1 MSLQQRITEDMKAA
15 MRAKD
20 SARLTT
26 IRMLTAAL
34 KQKEVDERVTLTD
47 TDVLAIVD
55 KLVKQRRDSVAA
67 FEKADRK
74 DLVDKEQ
81 AEIEILSAYLPKAT
95 DQWPGPALR
104 LFAGKASREDVVK
117 ALDAMTGKDA
127 AAARCDGYYFLG
139 MYDLIK
145 GGSQAAAQAKADF
158 NQVLATGLDTR
169 IEFRRAGWELE
180 RLGK

>member
-34 KQKEVDERVTLTD
+34 KQKEVDERVILSD
-47 TDVLAIVD
+47 ADVLAIVD
-55 KLVKQRRDSVAA
+55 RLVKQRRDSIAA

-81 AEIEILSAYLPKAT
+81 AEIGILTAYLPKALSDAEVAEEIAKT
-95 DQWPGPALR
+95 IAALGVAGPQAMGKVMADLKPK
-104 LFAGKASREDVVK
+104 LAGRADMTRVSGLVK
-117 ALDAMTGKDA
+117 AALA
-127 AAARCDGYYFLG
+127 A
-139 MYDLIK
+139 
-145 GGSQAAAQAKADF
+145 
-158 NQVLATGLDTR
+158 
-169 IEFRRAGWELE
+169 
-180 RLGK
+180 

>member
-81 AEIEILSAYLPKAT
+81 AEIGILSAYLPKAMSDAEVADEIAKT
-95 DQWPGPALR
+95 ITALGVAGPQAMGKVMADLKPK
-104 LFAGKASREDVVK
+104 LAGRADMTRVSGLVK
-117 ALDAMTGKDA
+117 AALA
-127 AAARCDGYYFLG
+127 A
-139 MYDLIK
+139 
-145 GGSQAAAQAKADF
+145 
-158 NQVLATGLDTR
+158 
-169 IEFRRAGWELE
+169 
-180 RLGK
+180 

>member
-20 SARLTT
+20 STRLTT

-47 TDVLAIVD
+47 ADVLAIVD

-81 AEIEILSAYLPKAT
+81 AEIELLAAYLPKALSDAEVADEIAKT
-95 DQWPGPALR
+95 IAALGVSGPQAMGKVMADLKPK
-104 LFAGKASREDVVK
+104 LAGRADMTRVSSLVK
-117 ALDAMTGKDA
+117 AA
-127 AAARCDGYYFLG
+127 
-139 MYDLIK
+139 
-145 GGSQAAAQAKADF
+145 
-158 NQVLATGLDTR
+158 LAG
-169 IEFRRAGWELE
+169 
-180 RLGK
+180 